1 MDAIAEQ
8 TIHTVVVMSSA
19 QIGKTVILKAII
31 GYHVDQDPA
40 PILML
45 QPTEMMAETF
55 SKDRLAPMIRD
66 TPALNGKIADPRSR
80 DSGNTVLH
88 KRFSGG
94 HLTLAGSNSPASL
107 SSRPIRIVL
116 CDEVDRYPV
125 SAGSEGD
132 PVNLAVKRTAT
143 FWNRRIVLTSTPTI
157 KGISRIEMA
166 FSQSDQRRYYVP
178 CPHCSAFHT
187 LKWENVKW
195 SEHNPD
201 SAYMACEDCGGVIE
215 ERHKPA
221 MLSHGEWRAEL
232 PCNGIAGFHL
242 NELYSPW
249 RRWAE
254 VAKDFLAAKASP
266 ETLKT
271 WVNTSLGE
279 CWEEESEKSDPD
291 SLFTRRENYDAAC
304 LPDGVLYL
312 TAGVD
317 VQDDRL
323 EVEVVGWRQD
333 GQDVPPESWGV
344 EYRVLHGDPAR
355 MDVWNDLDT
364 VLQAQW
370 KTQSGRRLRVMATGI
385 DSGGHHTAQVYA
397 YCAAR
402 KGQHV
407 YACKGT
413 GGPRPLWTG
422 KKSKSPKYKAE
433 LWMIGS
439 DTGKDAWYSR
449 IRIKEPGP
457 GYCHFPLAYDRTY
470 FAMLTS
476 EQVRTKFVKGRP
488 MREWFLPPNRRNE
501 ALDIRVLALA
511 ALLARPIDWGSLGN
525 GHRPAPVQQAAAPR
539 AAPRS
544 SASSF
549 INRPAGIP
557 WIR

>member
-1 MDAIAEQ
+1 MDSVSEPNVN
-8 TIHTVVVMSSA
+8 TVVVMSSA

-31 GYHVDQDPA
+31 GYHVDKDPA

-45 QPTEMMAETF
+45 QPTEMMAEAF

-66 TPALNGKIADPRSR
+66 TPALSGKIADPRAR
-80 DSGNTVLH
+80 DSGNTILH
-88 KRFSGG
+88 KRFDGG

-116 CDEVDRYPV
+116 CDEVDRYPA
-125 SAGSEGD
+125 SSGSEGD
-132 PVNLAVKRTAT
+132 PVNLAIKRTAT

-166 FSQSDQRRYYVP
+166 FGQSDQRRYYVP
-178 CPHCSAFHT
+178 CPHCSTYHV
-187 LKWENVKW
+187 LQWRNVKW
-195 SEHNPD
+195 PEGDPERAHIL
-201 SAYMACEDCGGVIE
+201 CETCGAVIE
-215 ERHKPA
+215 DHHKPA
-221 MLSHGEWRAEL
+221 MLARGEWRAEL
-232 PCNGIAGFHL
+232 PCRGIAGFHI

-254 VAKDFLAAKASP
+254 VAKDFLAAKVSP

-279 CWEEESEKSDPD
+279 CWEEEAERSDPD
-291 SLFTRRENYDAAC
+291 ALLVRRENYTAAAI
-304 LPDGVLYL
+304 PREVLYL

-323 EVEVVGWRQD
+323 EAEIVGWRQD
-333 GQDVPPESWGV
+333 GQDVPPESWGI
-344 EYRVLHGDPAR
+344 EYRVLNGDPAR
-355 MDVWNDLDT
+355 MEVWNDLDT
-364 VLQAQW
+364 LLQSSW
-370 KTQSGRRLRVMATGI
+370 KTQSGRTLRVMATAV

-422 KKSKSPKYKAE
+422 RKTKSPKYRAE
-433 LWMIGS
+433 LWLIGS

-449 IRIKEPGP
+449 LRVKEPGS
-457 GYCHFPLAYDRTY
+457 GYCHFPITYDRHY
-470 FAMLTS
+470 FDMLTS
-476 EQVRTKFVKGRP
+476 EQVRTKYLKGRP
-488 MREWFLPPNRRNE
+488 TREWFLPPNRRNE

-511 ALLARPIDWGSLGN
+511 ALMARPINWAALNAGPGF
-525 GHRPAPVQQAAAPR
+525 PAASREAPKAQQRKP
-539 AAPRS
+539 
-544 SASSF
+544 SF
-549 INRPAGIP
+549 INYSTGVP